1 MFSFLYLFAPGM
13 ISWLVRRHFSTEEK
27 QGGLFSH
34 SCEILA
40 YAAIVMALTA
50 AFLEP
55 QGSVTV
61 EVLENGMFVVRY
73 GTKAL
78 VLSVALAAALGVCS
92 AAGTRGFTR
101 YRRRLFAAA
110 LAAAAALCILVYG
123 TGAPAPDGMLRI
135 STKPVRI
142 NNVFY
147 ESDIPIYVNE
157 SGESFIQVQALSQ
170 RLGIGYEQK
179 RTGLFQTQY
188 SLGGQPFTVNV
199 LQSDN
204 GYLKKDGELFISFSN
219 LNQIEG
225 IQVRNSQTL
234 ADGSG
239 REVIYIDNYA
249 QHFQYDWTKDP
260 YIAHALGGIDG
271 SSYTNSKEAFLEN
284 YNAGHRVFEVDLRL
298 TKDGSLVAVHDLPQN
313 KQGKP
318 MTLKEFQKYKVQ
330 GKYTSLTFKD
340 IALLMKKY
348 PDMYLVTDSK
358 ETDEA
363 LITQQFTSI
372 VETANETD
380 PEILKRI
387 IPQIYTMQMYD
398 TIMSLYNWNSMIF
411 TLYALPDFSER
422 EVIDFA
428 YQRGIGVITTHVGK
442 NQSMFF
448 HELYERDIKV
458 YMHTYNTPEEEANLK
473 RGGVWGVYT
482 DFLKP

>member
-234 ADGSG
+234 ADGS
-239 REVIYIDNYA
+239 
-249 QHFQYDWTKDP
+249 
-260 YIAHALGGIDG
+260 
-271 SSYTNSKEAFLEN
+271 
-284 YNAGHRVFEVDLRL
+284 
-298 TKDGSLVAVHDLPQN
+298 LVAVHDLPQN

-330 GKYTSLTFKD
+330 GKYTSLTFED

-380 PEILKRI
+380 PEILNRI

-473 RGGVWGVYT
+473 RGIWGVYT